1 MHAAPHD
8 REQPLTRSLFL
19 FLIAISAHAQQPSV
33 PRTPDQALS
42 PQLVQRIE
50 SLFARW
56 NSPQS
61 PGCAAAVLKQGDVVW
76 QRGFGMANLE
86 HAIPITPQ
94 SAFYLGSTSKQF
106 TAMTVLLLV
115 ERGKLGL
122 DDPIRRWLPQL
133 PEYLQPVTI
142 RHLLEHTSGIRD
154 YITLWNLTNPEDDAA
169 LSEVYVNELLLRQK
183 ELNFAPG
190 TEFLYS
196 NSGYFLLSQ
205 IVRPAAFRHLADLA
219 EETVFRPLGM
229 NSTRYYRDRF
239 AILPR
244 RATGYSP
251 APAAND
257 MIPGSIRI
265 NTATLDVT
273 GDGGVFTTLEDV
285 AKWDKL
291 FADPQPPFAGAIAR
305 MMTQV
310 ALPSGDKAEYGRGL
324 MLRRVNGY
332 DTVSHMGGLRG
343 YRSDILRIPSE
354 HTTIAC
360 LCNASDADAG
370 ALSRLIMEAI
380 LPPRPPATPP
390 KLTAEELKRKV
401 GAFQDRLTGDLLQIM
416 IQNDTL
422 IADFN
427 GFRMPLMPETPMR
440 FRSAAGPLRFEVEF
454 RANGSTDEPRFLR
467 NEAESH
473 RETAFERVQLLA
485 GPPANLGQYEGRFFS
500 AEARATLEVRL
511 VDGNLELY
519 QQERPVGRMQATTPD
534 RFHLGALNVEFLRDA
549 SKSVEGLRLNTG
561 RVRRLLFTKAK

>member
-1 MHAAPHD
+1 VQQSSAP
-8 REQPLTRSLFL
+8 QAPTSL
-19 FLIAISAHAQQPSV
+19 
-33 PRTPDQALS
+33 QALP
-42 PQLVQRIE
+42 PQVLQRIE
-50 SLFARW
+50 LLFAKW

-61 PGCAAAVLKQGDVVW
+61 PGCAAAIFKRGDAVW

-106 TAMTVLLLV
+106 TAMTVLLLA
-115 ERGKLGL
+115 ERGKLSL
-122 DDPIRRWLPQL
+122 DDPIRRWLPHL
-133 PEYLQPVTI
+133 PESLQPVTI

-154 YITLWNLTNPEDDAA
+154 YVTLWNLTNPEDDAA
-169 LSEVYVNELLLRQK
+169 LSETYVNELLLRQK
-183 ELNFAPG
+183 ELNFVPG

-196 NSGYFLLSQ
+196 NSGYYLLSQ

-229 NSTRYYRDRF
+229 SSTRYHRDRF

-251 APAAND
+251 APATIDLIAA
-257 MIPGSIRI
+257 GYRI
-265 NTATLDVT
+265 HTATLDVT
-273 GDGGVFTTLEDV
+273 GDGGVFTTLEDL
-285 AKWDKL
+285 ARWDKL
-291 FADPQPPFAGAIAR
+291 FANPQPPFAGAIAQ
-305 MMTQV
+305 MMTQAV
-310 ALPSGDKAEYGRGL
+310 LPSGDKAEYGRGL

-370 ALSRLIMEAI
+370 ALARLIMEAI
-380 LPPRPPATPP
+380 LPPRAPATPP

-401 GAFQDRLTGDLLQIM
+401 GAFQDRLTGDLLQTV

-427 GFRMPLMPETPMR
+427 GFRMPLLPETPMR
-440 FRSAAGPLRFEVEF
+440 FRSAGGPLRFEVEF
-454 RANGSTDEPRFLR
+454 RASGSSDLPRFLR

-485 GPPANLGQYEGRFFS
+485 SPPADLSQYEGRFHS
-500 AEARATLEVRL
+500 AEAQATLEVRL
-511 VDGNLELY
+511 ADGHLELS
-519 QQERPVGRMQATTPD
+519 QKDRPIGRMQATTPD
-534 RFHLGALNVEFLRDA
+534 RFHLGALNVEFVRNA
-549 SKSVEGLRLNTG
+549 SRSVEGLRLNTG
-561 RVRRLLFTKAK
+561 RVRRLLFTKSK